1 VQINHLLDREFD
13 DITGATTLEFNG
25 YTTVDV
31 SGDVNAFGGVVTA
44 AVQNLTDED
53 YFTYYSQT
61 SPIDV
66 RYFKGLGR
74 TFSLKYQMSF

>member
-1 VQINHLLDREFD
+1 VNHLLDRDFEDKAGVTTNEF
-13 DITGATTLEFNG
+13 EG
-25 YTTVDV
+25 YTTLDLSTDV
-31 SGDVNAFGGVVTA
+31 AAFGGVVTA
-44 AVQNLTDED
+44 AIQNLTNED

-74 TFSLKYQMSF
+74 TFRVNYQVSF